1 MAITNSDGSIILST
15 KVDTTGIRSGMSKIK
30 SDAGGLTKTFGKLA
44 SAIGL
49 AFSVTAIVQFSRES
63 AKLATQTEASVQRLI
78 DIYGKAS
85 DSVGDFI
92 DANARALG
100 MSKAA
105 AASYASV
112 YGNLFSV
119 WADQK
124 TNAELT
130 NHYLN
135 MTAVV
140 ASKTGRTVADVQ
152 ERIRS
157 GLLGNTEAI
166 EDLGIFVNV
175 KTIEITDAFQRIANG
190 RSWEQLTAY
199 EQSQVRT

>member
-15 KVDTTGIRSGMSKIK
+15 KVDTTGIKSGMSKIK

-78 DIYGKAS
+78 DIYGQAS
-85 DSVGDFI
+85 DAVGDFI

-105 AASYASV
+105 AAAYSSVPSIKAS
-112 YGNLFSV
+112 
-119 WADQK
+119 
-124 TNAELT
+124 
-130 NHYLN
+130 
-135 MTAVV
+135 
-140 ASKTGRTVADVQ
+140 
-152 ERIRS
+152 
-157 GLLGNTEAI
+157 
-166 EDLGIFVNV
+166 
-175 KTIEITDAFQRIANG
+175 
-190 RSWEQLTAY
+190 
-199 EQSQVRT
+199 